1 MEVFI
6 KIEFGDIKT
15 IVIAVEPET
24 TVDNLKAIIKNKE
37 GIPRDQQRLIFA
49 EQTLEDG
56 RTLSDYNIID
66 GSTIHLVLF

>member
-15 IVIAVEPET
+15 IVIVVEPET

-37 GIPRDQQRLIFA
+37 GIPRNQQRLIFA